1 MKTKIIATIGP
12 STWHIATVRK
22 MYRYGMDIARINA
35 SFADKAELE
44 RVKKLYHKVSPLITM
59 MVDTVGFKI
68 RLDKTNP
75 EISLKKG
82 ETVKISSKPTKD
94 NVLGLDYA
102 LFEKDTRVGDRI
114 LIDDGLVQLKIT
126 AVTPEYIEAKALT
139 SCTIKKGKT
148 LALPDSHLSF
158 TDAISEKDKI
168 NIDKA
173 MAVGYDYLNI
183 SFVRN
188 IQDIRAIRQ
197 YIGSAK
203 LSIIAKVENGEGIQ
217 SIDEVLPYVDALM
230 IPRGDLAVETP
241 FENLPII
248 QKEMA
253 IKAAQFGKPVIY
265 ASQILDSMKN
275 NRFPL
280 RAEIS
285 DLGNAVFDRADA
297 IMLAQETAIGAY
309 PATTVQTARKILD
322 RVETSFSLDPLFTDD
337 FILETLSQSAK
348 NPKTKEIVEKA
359 LQVDYQLANGYKFS
373 SPYGLD
379 TYKTMQEFWYELEPL
394 VYLSKLRKPLTISF
408 ESPDAR
414 AIRQVNLLYGVRGKL
429 V

>member
-12 STWHIATVRK
+12 STWHVKIVRNMVK
-22 MYRYGMDIARINA
+22 HGLDIARINA
-35 SFADKAELE
+35 SFADKAELI
-44 RVKKLYHKVSPLITM
+44 RVKKVHHRVSPLLTM

-75 EISLKKG
+75 ELSLKKG
-82 ETVKISSKPTKD
+82 QVVRLSSHPKHD
-94 NVLGLDYA
+94 NVLGLDYE
-102 LFEKDTRVGDRI
+102 LFESDVKVGDRI
-114 LIDDGLVQLKIT
+114 LIDDGLAQLRVT
-126 AVTPEYIEAKALT
+126 AVTEKFVEAKAMA

-148 LALPDSHLSF
+148 LSLPDSKLSF
-158 TDAISEKDKI
+158 SEPITPRDRI
-168 NIDKA
+168 NIENGIEA
-173 MAVGYDYLNI
+173 GYDYLNV

-197 YIGSAK
+197 LIGTAK
-203 LSIIAKVENGEGIQ
+203 LSIVAKIENAEGIQ
-217 SIDEVLPYVDALM
+217 NIDEILPYVDALM

-248 QKEMA
+248 QKEMSL
-253 IKAAQFGKPVIY
+253 KAAHFGKPVIY
-265 ASQILDSMKN
+265 ASQILDSMRAS
-275 NRFPL
+275 RFPL

-285 DLGNAVFDRADA
+285 DLGNAVFDRVDA

-322 RVETSFSLDPLFTDD
+322 RVEQSFSLDPLFQDN
-337 FILETLSQSAK
+337 FILETLAQSAK
-348 NPKTKEIVEKA
+348 NPKTKGIVEKA
-359 LQVDYQLANGYKFS
+359 LQVDYQVANGFVYS

-379 TYKTMQEFWYELEPL
+379 AFKSMQEFWFEYEPL
-394 VYLSKLRKPLTISF
+394 VYLSKLRKPMNIQF
-408 ESPDAR
+408 ESSDAR
-414 AIRQVNLLYGVRGKL
+414 ALRQVGLLYGVKAKL